1 MLNSVLVARTVMFS
15 KSLIFVLLPIVLALI
30 AGAVLPFQAAGNAA
44 AGKALGHWLWGAFA
58 SLAVSAVVV
67 ITALLVMRIPA
78 PDIGKA
84 LQGPWW
90 VWIGGVLGALYVAGA
105 AALTPRLGAAGFLVL
120 VVAGQIVTAV
130 VADHFAIMNLP
141 GRPLGL
147 ARVLG
152 LVMILAGVWLV
163 QSQWAT
169 STSSKSEPAVQS
181 SSHDQ
186 TSG

>member
-44 AGKALGHWLWGAFA
+44 AGKALGHWL
-58 SLAVSAVVV
+58 
-67 ITALLVMRIPA
+67 
-78 PDIGKA
+78 
-84 LQGPWW
+84 
-90 VWIGGVLGALYVAGA
+90 WIGGVLGALYVAGA